1 MRRLLLLLAG
11 LFALAAPSVAHA
23 YTFFEWDATA
33 APTSVAISGP
43 AGVAPTVYYS
53 MLNNKDIGRSTLGGT
68 ALSDRTNPSATSR
81 PQQLA
86 AGQAGDVWFADPAD
100 DAIGHVAANGT
111 FATPVSTG
119 ANSDPVDL
127 AVAQNGTVWAVE
139 NTGDELDCL
148 APGATTPTTNTA
160 LTLPNGHPTAVA

>member
-100 DAIGHVAANGT
+100 DALGHGAANGTFAAPADDAIGHVAANGT

-139 NTGDELDCL
+139 NTGDE
-148 APGATTPTTNTA
+148 
-160 LTLPNGHPTAVA
+160 